1 MTMENDLEWTSKEEE
16 QFRTLKEKQE
26 RYSRRKDLEMNREEI
41 LQLMDRIS
49 RGAERMGDSIQ
60 VEILHRGISVWGDL
74 SIDTR
79 FGKKI
84 TLIIL
89 D

>member
-60 VEILHRGISVWGDL
+60 VEILHRGISVGGDL